1 MADRG
6 GGDAS
11 LGLLPDCE
19 AMPSDTGS
27 LSDSDSD
34 SDSGSAG
41 PSPGEPPFLEEA
53 AESEDEEP
61 PEEPPQRPG
70 SPVRPFHLRGM
81 SPTFSL
87 LSRSIF
93 DGLEGAA
100 RTLPPP
106 AAAPAPPAPD
116 AGTFKRPLPPPGPP
130 RRPVR
135 AQVPDYVTH
144 PERWTKYSLEDVP
157 EGSDR
162 SNRAVALEFLGDLK
176 KRAGGQ
182 SPAPQESCAPSFNQD
197 PSSRGAGRIVFTK
210 PAKAGEAGSERRRP
224 PWRADDRE
232 PGDELVAL
240 GHLGS
245 AGGPD
250 VEAEGDEP
258 PRRRAEPRDAAM
270 QEEEA
275 SPSEPPAVPVG
286 FHSSRKRSRDHLR
299 LKGTAEE
306 ESEEA

>member
-34 SDSGSAG
+34 SAG
-41 PSPGEPPFLEEA
+41 LSPGEPPFLEEA
-53 AESEDEEP
+53 ADSEDEEP
-61 PEEPPQRPG
+61 PQPPG

-87 LSRSIF
+87 RSRSIF
-93 DGLEGAA
+93 DGLEGVA
-100 RTLPPP
+100 RTPAPP
-106 AAAPAPPAPD
+106 AAAPETPAPD

-130 RRPVR
+130 RRPVQ

-162 SNRAVALEFLGDLK
+162 SNRAVALEFLGSLK
-176 KRAGGQ
+176 KRVGGQ

-210 PAKAGEAGSERRRP
+210 PAKAGEARPERKRT

-250 VEAEGDEP
+250 VEAEGEEP
-258 PRRRAEPRDAAM
+258 PRRQAEPQDANM

-275 SPSEPPAVPVG
+275 AHLEPPAGPVG

-299 LKGTAEE
+299 LKGTSEE